1 MSAGKPNKQHED
13 MLKEVLKNEERP
25 FQQRPLKKR
34 KKRQIGSNVAT
45 NLESTSTNINETTL
59 ENGKSID
66 RLENE
71 VSLSNVSRPQ
81 GGKSEKRVSSE
92 NQISRESTPIVKQTH
107 GSISKN
113 DFNKKKKDKIK
124 ENKSFG
130 SNGSSLG
137 YGRSRNTT
145 PDYNIEIIDDADNDE
160 DYQSEEM
167 DFDSDEFEDVEIDI
181 PSNPQQMLN
190 TSEMMDNKDDSITVT
205 IKKSDPNDKKKA
217 KKSRSTQVSRDERKF
232 RYSFHKAY
240 LFAMVYHGAVR
251 NMWCNHPKLFRLLKA
266 DVPPNLKKELKEYR
280 NMNYEDP
287 QKPLLNQTKTRKLL
301 DVLRHLM
308 EYWYK
313 SFTVTSYVTI
323 FKKKWNELEIAPKL
337 KSSKV
342 SLKKFIKLVYQGRG
356 SRDIGAQGFVSLL
369 RSLGFHARLI
379 FSLQPPDFTNLSIVK
394 PLEEEEIIEEKH
406 ISSHQNKAQTTRSR
420 SKLEKKPMTEM
431 DKLLASLKVNRNA
444 NTNLKNYRLGKDN
457 QSSEYYSD
465 YPIFWCEVWNPHN
478 KKWITIDPIVKKYI
492 ESVNTKSVLEPPM
505 NDERNNAF
513 YVVGY
518 DTKGGARD
526 VTRRYAEAYNAK
538 IRKKRITRVQK
549 DEELW
554 NSLLYQAS
562 SDVRK
567 QRNRMDMYERLDFE
581 EKTLKEGMPN
591 SIQDFRNHPVYAL
604 EEQLRFNEVLYPKIS
619 CGTIR
624 RKISKGSGKGE
635 TIPVYKRSYVQ
646 PVKSAKAWFMNGR
659 VLKVGERP
667 LKVKDISGLKKR
679 KMMSEDNFRL
689 SDDEDDDKETEVNLY
704 AEYQTEL
711 YIPPPIIN
719 GKIPENAFGNID
731 IYTESMLPEGAV
743 HIPGKFAVKAGKI
756 VGVDVVPAVVGFEF
770 SGNNSATAK
779 VDGAVVEKCY
789 KEAVE
794 VVSEFLKEEEAEE
807 NRRMEILIA
816 LHGWKVLLKRLE
828 IKERLN
834 IEHGSVN
841 DQEDDTERSTIW
853 NSNGDSVNKAR
864 NTEIESDED
873 GNVSNHSDTDDIAP
887 GGFLLGDVGSVD
899 AGDFVDPSM
908 PMEDD
913 IFDDP
918 DNFIDESEF
927 PLLHKDDEDIVYDPY
942 ENESSG
948 IIIEDSSMYGNKQK
962 KTRSSSF
969 RFPTSMSSG
978 HHITESN
985 YENSGGFSVDS
996 VENTAA
1002 DDFHDEKEY
1011 SETEQQ
1017 HTENIDQH
1025 QNESVELG
1033 GGFLLSDHLPSASRS
1048 PEYSRSDDES
1058 IAGGFIVDHDNTSGN
1073 DQVGNS
1079 VSHANGSE
1087 NVREES
1093 YDDFIKGF
1101 ETDKEDNEEQEERE
1115 MVDNYD
1121 DFMKELKIDN
1131 NNNNMEEEETVGHF
1145 SDVSVG
1151 KSDSE
1156 PEFQSESQIIA
1167 NIKEEEKERDMTVN
1181 GEKGASSRANGV
1193 DLLSMDN
1200 NESETSDSDFEIKE
1214 VKTLKNGSPLFDVIV
1229 TDEKPLNEKTTFDK
1243 EEVLDLTSSDDD
1255 EKEKK
1260 ALVKAETV
1268 NVDGDED
1275 NNTDN
1280 ISEEG
1285 SPQVVHI
1292 DDDDDEGYDFEY
1304 SDSE

>member
-13 MLKEVLKNEERP
+13 MLKEVLKNGERS
-25 FQQRPLKKR
+25 FQERPLKKR
-34 KKRQIGSNVAT
+34 KRREIGSKVAT
-45 NLESTSTNINETTL
+45 QVEGSSTFNEKTISENSSIGDKLKTIDSSSES
-59 ENGKSID
+59 D
-66 RLENE
+66 RT
-71 VSLSNVSRPQ
+71 Q
-81 GGKSEKRVSSE
+81 GGKSEKRVSNE
-92 NQISRESTPIVKQTH
+92 EQISKESTPIVKQTH

-113 DFNKKKKDKIK
+113 DFNKKKRSNIK
-124 ENKSFG
+124 ENKLSL
-130 SNGSSLG
+130 SNDSNLG

-145 PDYNIEIIDDADNDE
+145 PDYNIEIIDEVDNDE

-167 DFDSDEFEDVEIDI
+167 SFDSDEFEDVEIDI
-181 PSNPQQMLN
+181 PSNPQHMLN
-190 TSEMMDNKDDSITVT
+190 ASGAMKNKDDSITVT
-205 IKKSDPNDKKKA
+205 IKNSDPNDKKKG

-240 LFAMVYHGAVR
+240 LFAMLYHGAVR

-266 DVPPNLKKELKEYR
+266 DVPPNLKKEIREYR

-287 QKPLLNQTKTRKLL
+287 QKKLLNQTKTRKLL

-323 FKKKWNELEIAPKL
+323 FKKKWNELEIARKL
-337 KSSKV
+337 KTSKV
-342 SLKKFIKLVYQGRG
+342 SLRKFIKLVYQGKG

-369 RSLGFHARLI
+369 RSLGFQARLI

-394 PLEEEEIIEEKH
+394 PLEDEMIEEKE
-406 ISSHQNKAQTTRSR
+406 IESQNRAQANRSR
-420 SKLEKKPMTEM
+420 SVLEKKPMTEM
-431 DKLLASLKVNRNA
+431 DKLLASLKVNRSA
-444 NTNLKNYRLGKDN
+444 TTNLRNYRLGKEN
-457 QSSEYYSD
+457 QASEYYSN

-492 ESVNTKSVLEPPM
+492 ESVNTKSVLEPPL

-513 YVVGY
+513 YVVGF

-526 VTRRYAEAYNAK
+526 VTRRYAESYNAK

-554 NSLLYQAS
+554 NSLLFQAS

-581 EKTLKEGMPN
+581 EKNLKEGMPN

-604 EEQLRFNEVLYPKIS
+604 EEQLKFNEVLYPKIS

-679 KMMSEDNFRL
+679 KLRSEDNFRL
-689 SDDEDDDKETEVNLY
+689 TDDEDDDKETEVNLY

-711 YIPPPIIN
+711 YVPPPIVD

-743 HIPGKFAVKAGKI
+743 HIPGKFAMKAGKI

-770 SGNNSATAK
+770 SSNNSATAK

-807 NRRMEILIA
+807 KRRMEILIA

-828 IKERLN
+828 IKKRLN
-834 IEHGSVN
+834 IEHGTVN
-841 DQEDDTERSTIW
+841 EQEEDNEKSTIW
-853 NSNGDSVNKAR
+853 NTTGDAGNKTV
-864 NTEIESDED
+864 NTESESDGD
-873 GNVSNHSDTDDIAP
+873 VSNHSADDDIAP
-887 GGFLLGDVGSVD
+887 GGFLLGDVASVD
-899 AGDFVDPSM
+899 ADGLEDPSM
-908 PMEDD
+908 PMDDD

-918 DNFIDESEF
+918 ENYIDDSEF
-927 PLLHKDDEDIVYDPY
+927 PLLHKDDEDLVYDPY
-942 ENESSG
+942 KNKPSE
-948 IIIEDSSMYGNKQK
+948 IIIEDPSMYGNMQT
-962 KTRSSSF
+962 KTRSGSF
-969 RFPTSMSSG
+969 RFPTSLSSKL
-978 HHITESN
+978 HITENDHRNAGECYIESVG
-985 YENSGGFSVDS
+985 NSTG
-996 VENTAA
+996 
-1002 DDFHDEKEY
+1002 DDGYDEKGY
-1011 SETEQQ
+1011 SETEHQRA
-1017 HTENIDQH
+1017 ENNDH
-1025 QNESVELG
+1025 QDEGGELG
-1033 GGFLLSDHLPSASRS
+1033 GGFVLEHPLTSATRD
-1048 PEYSRSDDES
+1048 PGNVVSDDES
-1058 IAGGFIVDHDNTSGN
+1058 TGGGFIVDGDSDSTSGN
-1073 DQVGNS
+1073 FQAGNS
-1079 VSHANGSE
+1079 VYPVDNNE

-1093 YDDFIKGF
+1093 YDDFIKDFAFDEGDY
-1101 ETDKEDNEEQEERE
+1101 EEEEDKEV
-1115 MVDNYD
+1115 VDNYD
-1121 DFMKELKIDN
+1121 DFITDIDSKYNDDNRKEK
-1131 NNNNMEEEETVGHF
+1131 EVVGH
-1145 SDVSVG
+1145 SPGVSG
-1151 KSDSE
+1151 AESDSE
-1156 PEFQSESQIIA
+1156 PVFQSESQVIA
-1167 NIKEEEKERDMTVN
+1167 NIREER
-1181 GEKGASSRANGV
+1181 EKGIILNSEKKVSSGAKNIS
-1193 DLLSMDN
+1193 LLGIDN
-1200 NESETSDSDFEIKE
+1200 NDSDTSDSDFEIKE
-1214 VKTLKNGSPLFDVIV
+1214 VKTIKNGSPVFDVIV
-1229 TDEKPLNEKTTFDK
+1229 TDEIDEKKTGNQN
-1243 EEVLDLTSSDDD
+1243 EVLDLTGDDNYAPTKE
-1255 EKEKK
+1255 EK
-1260 ALVKAETV
+1260 V
-1268 NVDGDED
+1268 NVGGED
-1275 NNTDN
+1275 SNTD
-1280 ISEEG
+1280 SSSKEG

-1292 DDDDDEGYDFEY
+1292 DDEDDEGYDFEY